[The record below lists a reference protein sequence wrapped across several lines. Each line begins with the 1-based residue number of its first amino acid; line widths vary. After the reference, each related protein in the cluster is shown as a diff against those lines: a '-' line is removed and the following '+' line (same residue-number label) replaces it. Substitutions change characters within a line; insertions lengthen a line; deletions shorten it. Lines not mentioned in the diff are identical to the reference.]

1 MRRAASLLILPL
13 ILASGS
19 ALKAQSPH
27 IGLSL
32 NLIAPT
38 GGFAS
43 RTYPAYYDTLAART
57 IPAQQETYDVGLGG
71 SFTVSFPMDRNLA
84 IRLNLSSSAENGT
97 NRAPGETTIN
107 LRHSQFN
114 LGGDLQIFPQGT
126 AFRHRGLYF
135 VVGLSADFEQFDR
148 SYGDLQS
155 SYYYY
160 NNYYTVDTTRK
171 SRLGAS
177 GGIGHSFGYDSG
189 TRFTLE
195 ATYHKT
201 LTGND
206 VNAGDPP
213 STDYVKIGFGFVF

>member
-19 ALKAQSPH
+19 DLKAQSPH
-27 IGLSL
+27 IGISL
-32 NLIAPT
+32 NLIAPA

-57 IPAQQETYDVGLGG
+57 IPGQKETYDVGLGG
-71 SFTVSFPMDRNLA
+71 SFTVSFPMDRTLA
-84 IRLNLSSSAENGT
+84 IRLNLSGSAENGT

-114 LGGDLQIFPQGT
+114 VGGDLQIFPQGT

-148 SYGDLQS
+148 SYGDLS
-155 SYYYY
+155 TYSDY
-160 NNYYTVDTTRK
+160 NIDTTRK

>member
-1 MRRAASLLILPL
+1 MRRAASMLMLPL

-27 IGLSL
+27 VGFSL
-32 NLIAPT
+32 NLLFPT
-38 GGFAS
+38 GDFAS
-43 RTYPAYYDTLAART
+43 KTYPPYYSPTAGYV
-57 IPAQQETYDVGLGG
+57 IPAQKETYDVGLGG

-84 IRLNLSSSAENGT
+84 IRLNLSGSAENGT
-97 NRAPGETTIN
+97 NRAPGEATIN

-135 VVGLSADFEQFDR
+135 VAGLSADFEQFDR
-148 SYGDLQS
+148 SFGDPA
-155 SYYYY
+155 YD
-160 NNYYTVDTTRK
+160 YTDTTRK
-171 SRLGAS
+171 SRLGAT
-177 GGIGHSFGYDSG
+177 GGIGHSFGYDAG
-189 TRFTLE
+189 LRFTLE
-195 ATYHKT
+195 ATFHKT

-213 STDYVKIGFGFVF
+213 SSDFVKIGFGFVF

>member
-1 MRRAASLLILPL
+1 MRRAASLLVLPL

-27 IGLSL
+27 IGFSL
-32 NLIAPT
+32 NLLFPT
-38 GGFAS
+38 GDFS
-43 RTYPAYYDTLAART
+43 SKNYPATFDSTGALVS
-57 IPAQQETYDVGLGG
+57 PASQETYDVGLGG

-84 IRLNLSSSAENGT
+84 IRLNLSGSAENGS
-97 NRAPGETTIN
+97 NRAPGYSTIN

-135 VVGLSADFEQFDR
+135 VAGLSADFEQFDR
-148 SYGDLQS
+148 SFGDPL
-155 SYYYY
+155 YD
-160 NNYYTVDTTRK
+160 YTNTTRK
-171 SRLGAS
+171 SRM
-177 GGIGHSFGYDSG
+177 GGNFGLGHSFGYDAG
-189 TRFTLE
+189 MRFTLE
-195 ATYHKT
+195 ATFHKT

-213 STDYVKIGFGFVF
+213 STDFVKVGFGFVF